1 MHDVVLDS
9 NQPLPTAEPISA
21 PTRRR
26 WIIAFGLYTGITNI
40 GFTNAVWVTYLFVH
54 GYSPLAIGLFET
66 LFHVA
71 KFAAEVPTG
80 AFADLVGR
88 RASLVI
94 AAILNILSTV
104 LYFVPTVPLIVASF
118 ALSGIAYAFRGG
130 AEDALLWYISG
141 KDGETQQAQAYAK
154 IFSRM
159 FVISTIGVLIG
170 ASVGGYL
177 GQIML
182 FLPFIAQL
190 VVYGIGIIFLVRL
203 PEQRARIHERLQPLR
218 HIVIGLHAAWLD
230 PVLLGI
236 LLLGAVTDGAWTT
249 IFYYSQLGFRAVGFN
264 LAAIGIIVAASMGVS
279 IIFTA
284 IAPWLMRRVP
294 LRWLVPALVVIEGL
308 GIWLM
313 SLHHPG
319 LNLFGFLVPLQVGVA
334 VLIPVVSTITN
345 QRSPEAQRATVLSFQ
360 TGLFSLSMIVLFPLF
375 GLGVTHFAYDAVY
388 GWTLAGLIICVGAIG
403 GMVRW
408 RMRLA
413 VRQPTP
419 DA

>member
-1 MHDVVLDS
+1 MQDVALDT
-9 NQPLPTAEPISA
+9 NQPLRIPEAIPA

-54 GYSPLAIGLFET
+54 GYSPLAIGLLET

-94 AAILNILSTV
+94 ATTLNMLSVV
-104 LYFVPTVPLIVASF
+104 LYFVPSVPLIVTSF
-118 ALSGIAYAFRGG
+118 ALSGVAYAFRGG

-141 KDGETQQAQAYAK
+141 NDGNAKQANAYAK

-170 ASVGGYL
+170 ASAGGYL
-177 GQIML
+177 GQMML
-182 FLPFIAQL
+182 FLPFTAQF
-190 VVYGIGIIFLVRL
+190 VVYGIGIIFLMRL
-203 PEQRARIHERLQPLR
+203 PEQRARRHERLQPLR
-218 HIVIGLHAAWLD
+218 HIVIGLHAAWHD

-236 LLLGAVTDGAWTT
+236 LLLGAVTDGCWTT
-249 IFYYSQLGFRAVGFN
+249 IFYYSQLGFRAVGFD
-264 LAAIGIIVAASMGVS
+264 LAAIGVIVAVSMGVS

-284 IAPWLMRRVP
+284 IAPWLMRRCP
-294 LRWLVPALVVIEGL
+294 LRWLVPVLVAIEAL

-313 SLHHPG
+313 SLHNPG

-334 VLIPVVSTITN
+334 VLIPVISTITN

-388 GWTLAGLIICVGAIG
+388 GWTLAGLILCALAIG
-403 GMVRW
+403 GMMRW
-408 RMRLA
+408 RTR
-413 VRQPTP
+413 
-419 DA
+419 